1 MAFWHTHQADFIGYK
16 AGADLSLS
24 QHRAV
29 EFDGNGDMVRANA
42 GDSLGILSNN
52 PKAGEEASVMYREG
66 AVGPAVT
73 GGTYARDAKLVSD
86 ANGRLVAVAPGAGV
100 SLAYQ
105 YRALEAS
112 TAADQ
117 IKTVKRE
124 CGVLIG

>member
-1 MAFWHTHQADFIGYK
+1 MAFWHTSQYDFIGYK

-52 PKAGEEASVMYREG
+52 PKAGEEASVVYRDG
-66 AVGPAVT
+66 AICPAVT
-73 GGTYARDAKLVSD
+73 GGTFARDAKLISD
-86 ANGRLVAVAPGAGV
+86 ANGRLVAAGAAV
-100 SLAYQ
+100 AYQ

-124 CGVLIG
+124 CGVTP